1 MDKLKNIWN
10 RYRDILLYL
19 FFGGLTTLVS
29 YVIYFPLYYACEV
42 PASISNIVAWCGAV
56 VFAFLTNKPFVF
68 KSHDWSMSTVFPEIG
83 KFVGSRIFSGLVETG
98 LIAITVDLLKWNGFF
113 MKVIA
118 SIVVVVLNYIAS
130 RWFVFKKK

>member
-1 MDKLKNIWN
+1 MDKLKMIWN

-19 FFGGLTTLVS
+19 FFGALTTLVN
-29 YVIYFPLYYACEV
+29 YLIYFPLYHLCV
-42 PASISNIVAWCGAV
+42 LPASVSNILAWIGAV

-68 KSHDWSMSTVFPEIG
+68 KSHDWSKNTVLSELG

-98 LIAITVDLLKWNGFF
+98 WIAITVDLLKWNGLV

-118 SIVVVVLNYIAS
+118 SIVVIVLNYIAS